1 MLKGIFTPMM
11 TAFNNDGKI
20 DFKGNEQVINS
31 LIDGGVNGILFL
43 GSTGEFFSMTME
55 QKKEFISFVIKI
67 VNSRV
72 KVIIGTG
79 GTVVDEVIELTK
91 YAEKEGADAAI
102 VVTPYYYKLD
112 NDCLYEFYSAIA
124 KSIKL
129 PIIIYNFP
137 DRTATNIDPKLVL
150 RLAKDYKN
158 IVGIKDTVDNMS
170 HTRQLIQTVKSEVK
184 DFAVFSG
191 YDEYLIPNLL
201 AGGNGIVGGLSNIT
215 PELFVNLYKAY
226 NENNMR
232 NIISLQEKVNYLMKL
247 YEIYPIFMPVVKVAL
262 QFMGHNITTKTSSPL
277 GTLSDEQINEIKEIL
292 TQAGLI

>member
-11 TAFNNDGKI
+11 TAFYNDGKI

-55 QKKEFISFVIKI
+55 QKKEFVSFVIKI
-67 VNSRV
+67 VNNRV

-184 DFAVFSG
+184 EFAVFSG